1 MPKTTKR
8 AYKRRMTKPKQS
20 QVAKIAKSIVK
31 TEMKKK
37 TELKFFDS
45 NEHRG
50 IQPQAV
56 VGSKLSCIGFSSTD
70 VVQPDS
76 GVYQYPVG
84 TNIVSL
90 KCLQP
95 FKSNDADVKLR
106 RYQLDGRECNPITA
120 RAKYVLN
127 RTVAQN
133 VNDLND
139 TPPPTQGLGDNI
151 CNNFPVLCRVIQVVP
166 KLASSINTEANPA
179 EDLFLNRY
187 GTPTGVDKL
196 DIDNIDVMVHPINKR
211 RYKIQQDFK
220 FKLQTPF
227 AISWTANNEGEDR
240 PYLTSTTPNNDYCQR
255 LVNSYYQLADRKG
268 GKVFY
273 LDPNVSS
280 CANAT
285 SGHQRTYTLFHFQ
298 YMSIDSFAST
308 TQLNAEDLCPTDL
321 SIDVNTISRFT
332 DA

>member
-1 MPKTTKR
+1 MPKTTRR
-8 AYKRRMTKPKQS
+8 APKRRMTKPKS
-20 QVAKIAKSIVK
+20 LQVAKIAKQVV
-31 TEMKKK
+31 TRELKKK

-45 NEHRG
+45 NEFRA
-50 IQPQAV
+50 IQPQPV
-56 VGSKLSCIGFSSTD
+56 VGSKFSCIGFSSTD
-70 VVQPDS
+70 IVQPDS
-76 GVYQYPVG
+76 GVYQYPAG
-84 TNIVSL
+84 TNITAL

-95 FKSNDADVKLR
+95 FKSNDTDTELR
-106 RYQLDGRECNPITA
+106 KYILNGRECNPITA
-120 RAKYVLN
+120 RCKYVLN

-139 TPPPTQGLGDNI
+139 SPPPTQGLGDNI
-151 CNNFPVLCRVIQVVP
+151 CNNFPVLCRVITVVP
-166 KLASSINTEANPA
+166 KLASSINTECNPS
-179 EDLFLNRY
+179 EDLFMTRY

-196 DIDNIDVMVHPINKR
+196 DIDNIDIMVHPVNKR
-211 RYKIQQDFK
+211 RYHVKQDFK

-227 AISWTANNEGEDR
+227 AISWTANNPDEDR
-240 PYLTSTTPNNDYCQR
+240 PYLTTTTPNNDYCQR
-255 LVNSYYQLADRKG
+255 LVNTYYQLAERKG

-273 LDPNVSS
+273 VDPNVST

-321 SIDVNTISRFT
+321 AIDVNTVSRFT